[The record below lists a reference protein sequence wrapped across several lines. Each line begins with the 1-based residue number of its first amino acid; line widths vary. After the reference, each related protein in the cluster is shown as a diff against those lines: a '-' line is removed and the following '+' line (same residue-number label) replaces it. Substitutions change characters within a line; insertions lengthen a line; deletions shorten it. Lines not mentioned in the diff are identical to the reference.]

1 MVTSSSSGKNFS
13 SRTDSGAAAKNSEPI
28 WAILEQTGVSFATMP
43 PADKERIARAYA
55 ARIRS
60 IALHLKAK
68 LPAHI
73 ELADLLSAGTLG
85 LMEALGKYRPD
96 FGIRFESFADNRI
109 KGAMLDE
116 LRRMDWFSR
125 GLRQKIKKLEK
136 VVREFEQEHGHAP
149 SRRELT
155 DITGQ
160 KREELEATL
169 EALHS
174 QVILS
179 LDAIQEHPLQA
190 TGSSRPQEPYAS
202 AAFHD
207 IIDKLGQLIDRLS
220 EREKVVLSLYYTDE
234 FNMKEIA
241 QTLNITEGRVSQ
253 IHSQALAKLK
263 KMFIREHGNLD

>member
-1 MVTSSSSGKNFS
+1 
-13 SRTDSGAAAKNSEPI
+13 
-28 WAILEQTGVSFATMP
+28 MP

-55 ARIRS
+55 ARIRT

-73 ELADLLSAGTLG
+73 ELADLISAGTLG

-96 FGIRFESFADNRI
+96 FGIRFDSFADNRI

-125 GLRQKIKKLEK
+125 GLRQKIKKLEE
-136 VVREFEQEHGHAP
+136 VIRSFEQEHGHTP
-149 SRRELT
+149 SRRELVEL
-155 DITGQ
+155 TGQ
-160 KREELEATL
+160 KHEDVESTL

-174 QVILS
+174 QIILS
-179 LDAIQEHPLQA
+179 LDAVQEHPLQA
-190 TGSSRPQEPYAS
+190 NGSSRPQEPYS
-202 AAFHD
+202 SVAFHD
-207 IIDKLGQLIDRLS
+207 IVDKLGQLIDRLS

-241 QTLNITEGRVSQ
+241 QTLSITEGRVSQ
-253 IHSQALAKLK
+253 IHSQALIKLR
-263 KMFIREHGNLD
+263 KMFILQHGNLD